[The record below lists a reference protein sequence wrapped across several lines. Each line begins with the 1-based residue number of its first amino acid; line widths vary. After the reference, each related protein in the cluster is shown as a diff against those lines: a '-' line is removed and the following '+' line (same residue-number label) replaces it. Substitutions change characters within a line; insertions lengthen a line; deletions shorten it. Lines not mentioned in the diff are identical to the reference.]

1 MHPATALKNKSPT
14 LLIDSSEPIE
24 IDFGDLLKPMSDDDF
39 ADFCQRHRDLRIEMD
54 QFGEI
59 IIMPPT
65 YSETGAINFE
75 LSVDFGVWARA
86 DGTGKSFDSSTG
98 FTLPNSA
105 KRSPDLSW
113 IKLDRWLA
121 IPAEKRKKFAPI
133 CPDFVVEL
141 RSTSDSL
148 PRLQA
153 KMAEY
158 IDNGATLGWLLDVLN
173 KKVHI
178 YQPYAPMQILDN
190 PSEVSGE
197 PLLTVFVLQMKR
209 IFGLEK

>member
-1 MHPATALKNKSPT
+1 MIPSIAPKHKSST
-14 LLIDSSEPIE
+14 LFVYPSEPLE
-24 IDFGDLLKPMSDDDF
+24 LDFGDLLRPMTDDEF

-59 IIMPPT
+59 TIMSPT

-86 DGTGKSFDSSTG
+86 DGTGKGFDSSTG
-98 FTLPNSA
+98 FILPNGA

-121 IPAEKRKKFAPI
+121 IPAEQRKKFAPI
-133 CPDFVVEL
+133 CPDFVVEI
-141 RSTSDSL
+141 RSASDSL
-148 PRLQA
+148 PKLQA

-158 IDNGATLGWLLDVLN
+158 IDNGASLGWLLDVMN

-178 YQPYAPMQILDN
+178 YQPNNAVQILDN

-197 PLLTVFVLQMKR
+197 PLLTGFVLPMLG
-209 IFGLEK
+209 IFV